1 MTSTPVGTAIGGRYE
16 VVETL
21 GRGSFGHTFL
31 ARDRETGEQVAIK
44 VLEPRRADSLKAFEL
59 FEREASVLRSLRHQG
74 VPQVFDSLRAPWQGH
89 EAALL
94 VMEYIEGVSLARVI
108 EEKDHLDP
116 SAVLQVLIELLGI
129 LDYLHGRIPPVL
141 HRDIKPANII
151 VRPSGYPA
159 LVDFGSV
166 RNAFKAPDEAGSTVA
181 GTYGY
186 MPYEQYMG
194 QATPASDL
202 YAVGAT
208 FLHLLTGRSPP
219 DFMTGEGRIEVPA
232 NLPGDPRL
240 RAVVARMLRP
250 SPAER
255 FQSAREVR
263 DALLAALP
271 GGSRAA
277 LVPAARSA
285 VPAGV
290 SRRAASLPEAPR
302 PLEGETKALL
312 KRVAPT
318 SWDLMAASEKP
329 TAGIGLGSI
338 LAFLFFSAI
347 TAGIMPMVFF
357 SIAAERKRRLKL
369 FFRKGRAAMA
379 TIQEFGTQDMA
390 FGEKLAKVSYE
401 FEADGEIHR
410 DADVVLPSHAARWRV
425 GDQVQVLYLPDR
437 DYDSVIIS
445 T

>member
-1 MTSTPVGTAIGGRYE
+1 MTTPVGAAIEGRYE

-21 GRGSFGHTFL
+21 GRGAFGHTLL
-31 ARDRETGEQVAIK
+31 ARDRETGQQVAIK
-44 VLEPRRADSLKAFEL
+44 VLEPRKVSDLKSFEL

-74 VPQVFDSLRAPWQGH
+74 VPQVFDSFRAPWQDR

-94 VMEYIEGVSLARVI
+94 VMEYIDGVSLARVI
-108 EEKDHLDP
+108 EDKDHLDP
-116 SAVLQVLIELLGI
+116 AAVLQVLIELLGI

-151 VRPSGYPA
+151 VRPNGYPA

-166 RNAFKAPDEAGSTVA
+166 RAAFKAPDETGSTVA

-194 QATPASDL
+194 QASPASDL

-208 FLHLLTGRSPP
+208 FLHLLTGRAPP
-219 DFMTGEGRIEVPA
+219 DFMSSEGRIEVPA

-240 RAVVARMLRP
+240 RGIIARMLRP

-255 FQSAREVR
+255 YQSAREVR
-263 DALLAALP
+263 EALLSA
-271 GGSRAA
+271 GGGGA
-277 LVPAARSA
+277 LVPAPRP
-285 VPAGV
+285 VPGLP
-290 SRRAASLPEAPR
+290 AAAKRVAELPEAPR
-302 PLEGETKALL
+302 LLSGDTKALF

-318 SWDLMAASEKP
+318 SWVLMTASEKP
-329 TAGIGLGSI
+329 TAGIGLGGLLS
-338 LAFLFFSAI
+338 FLLFSAI

-357 SIAAERKRRLKL
+357 SIANERRRRLKV
-369 FFRKGRAAMA
+369 FFKKGHPALG
-379 TIQEFGTQDMA
+379 TIQGFEMQDMA
-390 FGEKLAKVSYE
+390 FGEKLTKVSYE

-410 DADVVLPSHAARWRV
+410 DTDVVLPSVAGRWRV
-425 GDQVQVLYLPDR
+425 GEQVQVLYLAER

-445 T
+445 S